1 MRKSITGPIQPRR
14 KSIIDDTV
22 FVMSKKIAQLTKVI
36 FYLNTKTDDQST
48 LLNVAQLEYE
58 SELAEVTAVKIR
70 LLNEEMEKLPT
81 WF

>member
-1 MRKSITGPIQPRR
+1 
-14 KSIIDDTV
+14 
-22 FVMSKKIAQLTKVI
+22 MSKKIAQLTKVI

>member
-1 MRKSITGPIQPRR
+1 
-14 KSIIDDTV
+14 
-22 FVMSKKIAQLTKVI
+22 MSKKIAQLTKVI

-81 WF
+81 WS